1 MKTTQNHQLDNAP
14 PETRLSADERETSFL
29 WDDSS
34 PVCLCYTANPA
45 MLRKLDSLCE
55 IYPECFVCTKRHFNS
70 GFYEFPKRFVSI
82 RKPTQKKELSQQER
96 EALALRLSL
105 ARDKR
110 RSLREDASSL

>member
-45 MLRKLDSLCE
+45 MLRKLDLLCE
-55 IYPECFVCTKRHFNS
+55 SYPESFVCTKRHSNS
-70 GFYEFPKRFVSI
+70 GFYEFPKRLVSV
-82 RKPTQKKELSQQER
+82 RKPRPKKELTQQEYQT
-96 EALALRLSL
+96 LALRLSL
-105 ARDKR
+105 ARGERKNQ
-110 RSLREDASSL
+110 L